1 MYSLKIKHRSK
12 NMNEKIKTKK
22 YQVILKQTIWD
33 SIEID
38 ATDLEDADKIAE
50 EKSYTYCGGGDS
62 FDESGWEVSDVV
74 EVQS

>member
-1 MYSLKIKHRSK
+1 
-12 NMNEKIKTKK
+12 MNEKIKTKK

-38 ATDLEDADKIAE
+38 ATDLEDADEIAE
-50 EKSYTYCGGGDS
+50 DKCCQYIGEGDYY
-62 FDESGWEVSDVV
+62 DESGWEVSDVV

>member
-1 MYSLKIKHRSK
+1 MKD
-12 NMNEKIKTKK
+12 EIKTKK

-38 ATDLEDADKIAE
+38 ASDLEDADKIAE
-50 EKSYTYCGGGDS
+50 EKSWTYCGGGES
-62 FDESGWEVSDVV
+62 FDNSEWEVSDVV

>member
-1 MYSLKIKHRSK
+1 M
-12 NMNEKIKTKK
+12 
-22 YQVILKQTIWD
+22 KQTIWET
-33 SIEID
+33 IEID

-50 EKSYTYCGGGDS
+50 ETSWTYLGQGDL